1 MTNRD
6 NYCLEKFNIKIPLKN
21 NFPNNRGKIL
31 AGEIRGRAEGSVSGG
46 EGGGGERPRDSR
58 FRESRRSPFQKIIQ
72 KLLNIIKTN
81 NPV

>member
-21 NFPNNRGKIL
+21 NFLNNRGKIL

-58 FRESRRSPFQKIIQ
+58 FRESRRSPFQK
-72 KLLNIIKTN
+72 N
-81 NPV
+81 NTETLKYHQDE